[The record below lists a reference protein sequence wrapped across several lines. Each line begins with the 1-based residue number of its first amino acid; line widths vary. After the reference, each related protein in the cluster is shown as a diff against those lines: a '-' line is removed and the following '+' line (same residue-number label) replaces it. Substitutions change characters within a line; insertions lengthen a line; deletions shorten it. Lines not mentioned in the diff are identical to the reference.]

1 MNAYNAT
8 VRISQTG
15 NCWFCNIQT
24 VFSLSGLTMKLCCR
38 SFRMQRLYLYRLDS
52 YLTDFCSFRNE
63 AIIQLVKLACRFNQ
77 NDRVDKYGTDK
88 ARKGFWLGISAVN
101 SASELNLGEL
111 SSMFVAF
118 YQKTRAK
125 IEIDAI
131 GRQFQQ
137 SQANQFGIEA
147 DRNSSIRYSKTMLN
161 NATQFYCF
169 TRIRKSTWDYS
180 SKIPSVRVR
189 QGLNRLATI
198 RQQAHSRRRT
208 YAKA

>member
-1 MNAYNAT
+1 
-8 VRISQTG
+8 
-15 NCWFCNIQT
+15 
-24 VFSLSGLTMKLCCR
+24 
-38 SFRMQRLYLYRLDS
+38 MQRLYLYRLDS

-125 IEIDAI
+125 VENDAI

-137 SQANQFGIEA
+137 GQQISSALKPIEIPRLGI
-147 DRNSSIRYSKTMLN
+147 
-161 NATQFYCF
+161 
-169 TRIRKSTWDYS
+169 
-180 SKIPSVRVR
+180 
-189 QGLNRLATI
+189 
-198 RQQAHSRRRT
+198 
-208 YAKA
+208 AKQC